1 MSNFV
6 ETFKAGKEGKNVG
19 LPMGIAA
26 LDKATNGIQK
36 VYSYGLAASPKTG
49 KTMLADYSFLL
60 SPYLYCLEH
69 KKLDNVEWIYLS
81 GEIDRVSKE
90 FRFAAFFMY
99 YDYKIASIKHKDVT
113 YPMSQDYLMGKLMHY
128 FPNKKDFEYVPLQAD
143 HEEKLKEIYLKR
155 IVPIFGHYNSN
166 GIKEGTGKI
175 IDFIEELE
183 NPTGIRNY
191 LMRYAENNGTFNRE
205 PYFITEEG
213 KKVQK
218 FRIVSYTPKNPD
230 KFVIIIVDHVRK
242 LRHERGFNKKDNIDK
257 WLEYTTWFRN
267 ICGWTFVNICHANR
281 NVANIDRLRYA
292 GEFIFPTADDV
303 KDTGN
308 LAEESTMLITMFNPN
323 DEKYNL
329 TKHFGV
335 ELANYPNYRSIHI
348 AESRYTSCPLHIQ
361 TNMIGGINVFTPLN
375 F

>member
-6 ETFKAGKEGKNVG
+6 ETFKQGKAGKNVG
-19 LPMGIAA
+19 LPTGIVA
-26 LDKATNGIQK
+26 LDKAINGIQK
-36 VYSYGLAASPKTG
+36 EYSYGVTAPPKVG
-49 KTMLADYSFLL
+49 KTTFVDYSYVL

-69 KKLDNVEWIYLS
+69 NMLDNLELVYFS
-81 GEIDRVSKE
+81 PEIGRVSKE
-90 FRFAAFFMY
+90 YKFASFFMY
-99 YDYKIASIKHKDVT
+99 HDYDIVSIKHKDKV
-113 YPMSQDYLMGKLMHY
+113 YPMSQDYLMGKLIHY
-128 FPNKKDFEYVPLQAD
+128 FPNNKDFEYIPIQPD
-143 HEEKLKEIYLKR
+143 HEQKLKEIYTKR
-155 IVPIFGHYNSN
+155 IIPIFGEYADDNTK
-166 GIKEGTGKI
+166 IKSGKI
-175 IDFIEELE
+175 FDYIEEPD
-183 NPTGIRNY
+183 NPTGMYKY
-191 LMRYAENNGTFNRE
+191 LMQYAEANGKFNRE

-213 KKVQK
+213 KKIQK

-230 KFVIIIVDHVRK
+230 KFTIIITDHVRK

-257 WLEYTTWFRN
+257 WLEYTTWLRN
-267 ICGWTFVNICHANR
+267 MCKFTFVNICHANR
-281 NVANIDRLRYA
+281 TVSNVDRLRYA
-292 GEFIFPTADDV
+292 GEYVFPTADDV

-335 ELANYPNYRSIHI
+335 ELAGYPNYRSIHI
-348 AESRYTSCPLHIQ
+348 AESRYTPCPLHIQ